1 MKPIWSAGATTAV
14 KRTSPATVS
23 RASDGTQ
30 PEHGHEVRDHAEHR
44 RGERQ
49 RERPLERVLAAAPQL
64 LVAAR
69 TARRCARDELR
80 EALQQVAVRAG
91 DERGVGERLVVH
103 GEVTVRDGTSYL
115 TLRGTVLPFRAN
127 RSGCSV
133 FRALRRAERQAA
145 DTAYHRPQRGD

>member
-1 MKPIWSAGATTAV
+1 MLGLSAVGREAFTTVFGGA
-14 KRTSPATVS
+14 
-23 RASDGTQ
+23 
-30 PEHGHEVRDHAEHR
+30 EHGHEVRDHAEHR

-103 GEVTVRDGTSYL
+103 GEVTARDGTSYP
-115 TLRGTVLPFRAN
+115 TLRGTVLPF
-127 RSGCSV
+127 
-133 FRALRRAERQAA
+133 
-145 DTAYHRPQRGD
+145 